1 MAPGGSRDGNPSA
14 AGGTGMKALVT
25 GASGFLGGSIV
36 RRLLRDGI
44 AVRALVRPGRTC
56 DVPGVQLV
64 EGDICDDDAVDAAVR
79 GVQWVVHAAARVATS
94 GSWEEFAEVNV
105 RGTRRVIRAAVA
117 AGAERIVH
125 ISSLGV
131 YAVSSDG
138 VTITEDAPYG
148 GEADARGGYS
158 RSKLAADRAA
168 LAAARRGAPVVV
180 LRPGLL
186 YGPGKRP
193 PVARQSFAAGG
204 VKLLLATPHYTLP
217 LSYVDNVADAVLLA
231 ARCDAGVG
239 EAFTIVDDNVRQAHY
254 LTLYRA
260 ASGEQWRAFFVPVGV
275 VALAALLAERG
286 LRLLRRR
293 SPVTYH
299 QVRRATRSAWY
310 DCSRAERVL
319 GWRPGVSV
327 EEGLRRA
334 FASLQ
339 PPAGGAR
346 TPALASATS

>member
-1 MAPGGSRDGNPSA
+1 
-14 AGGTGMKALVT
+14 MKALVT
-25 GASGFLGGSIV
+25 GASGFLGRSVV
-36 RRLLRDGI
+36 RRLLRDGVE
-44 AVRALVRPGRTC
+44 VRALVRPGRPV
-56 DVPGVQLV
+56 DVAGVERA
-64 EGDICDDDAVDAAVR
+64 EGDICDDAAVDAAVR
-79 GVQWVVHAAARVATS
+79 GVDWVVHAAARVATT

-105 RGTRRVIRAAVA
+105 RGTRRLIRAAVA
-117 AGAERIVH
+117 AGAQRIVH
-125 ISSLGV
+125 ISSLSI
-131 YAVSSDG
+131 YAISSDG
-138 VTITEDAPYG
+138 VTITEDAPYES
-148 GEADARGGYS
+148 EAEARGAYS

-193 PVARQSFAAGG
+193 PVARQSFGAGR

-217 LSYVDNVADAVLLA
+217 LSYVDNVADAVQLA

-239 EAFTIVDDNVRQAHY
+239 EAFTIVDDNVEQAHY
-254 LTLYRA
+254 LMLYRA
-260 ASGEQWRAFFVPVGV
+260 ASGETWRAFFLPVRG

-299 QVRRATRSAWY
+299 QVRRATQSARY

-319 GWRPGVSV
+319 GWRPGVGV
-327 EEGLRRA
+327 EEGLRRV

-339 PPAGGAR
+339 DPAGGTSA
-346 TPALASATS
+346 PALANVTS